1 MKLRM
6 LTLGDYQTNCYL
18 VSDGAG
24 NTAVIDP
31 GYEPQTILA
40 RLQAEHLHPCAILLT
55 HGHFDH
61 VGGVKALAEAAHLP
75 VWLNEKELTLPPS
88 LTDGPLYYTNGYGE
102 GDTVRVGE
110 LEFSVLETPGHT
122 PGSVCLR
129 CSDVL
134 FSGDTLF
141 AGSCGRTDFPGGS
154 ETDMKASLHRLSQ
167 LPGPLTVCPG
177 HGPTT
182 TLEREHVFNLCFR

>member
-88 LTDGPLYYTNGYGE
+88 LTDGPLYYTDSYGE

-122 PGSVCLR
+122 PGSVCLQ

-141 AGSCGRTDFPGGS
+141 ACSCGRTDFPGGS

>member
-40 RLQAEHLHPCAILLT
+40 CLRAEKLRPCAILLT

-61 VGGVKALAEAAHLP
+61 VGGVKALAEAEQLP

-141 AGSCGRTDFPGGS
+141 AGSYGRTDFPGGC
-154 ETDMKASLHRLSQ
+154 EAEMKASLHRLAE
-167 LPGPLTVCPG
+167 LDGPLTVCPG

-182 TLEREHVFNLCFR
+182 TLEREHAFNPYFR

>member
-88 LTDGPLYYTNGYGE
+88 LTEGPLYYTNGYGE

-141 AGSCGRTDFPGGS
+141 AGSYGRTDFPGGS
-154 ETDMKASLHRLSQ
+154 EAEMKASLHRLSQ

>member
-18 VSDGAG
+18 VSDSAG

-40 RLQAEHLHPCAILLT
+40 GLRAEKLRPCAILLT

-61 VGGVKALAEAAHLP
+61 VGGVKALAEAERLP

-88 LTDGPLYYTNGYGE
+88 LTDGPLYYTDGYGE

-129 CSDVL
+129 CADVL

-141 AGSCGRTDFPGGS
+141 AGSYGRTDFPGGS
-154 ETDMKASLHRLSQ
+154 EAEMKASLHRLSE
-167 LPGPLTVCPG
+167 LDGPLTVCPG

-182 TLEREHVFNLCFR
+182 TLAREHAFNPYFR

>member
-18 VSDGAG
+18 VSDSAG

-40 RLQAEHLHPCAILLT
+40 CLREEKLRPCAILLT

-61 VGGVKALAEAAHLP
+61 VGGVKALAEAEHLP

-88 LTDGPLYYTNGYGE
+88 LTEGPLYYTDGYGE

>member
-40 RLQAEHLHPCAILLT
+40 RLQEEHLHPCAILLT

-88 LTDGPLYYTNGYGE
+88 LTDGPLYYTDSYGE

-167 LPGPLTVCPG
+167 LSGPLTVCPG

-182 TLEREHVFNLCFR
+182 TLEREHVFNLYFR

>member
-18 VSDGAG
+18 VSDSAG

-40 RLQAEHLHPCAILLT
+40 RLRAEQLRPCAILLT

-61 VGGVKALAEAAHLP
+61 VGGVKALAEAEHLP

-88 LTDGPLYYTNGYGE
+88 LTDGPLYYTDGYGE

-141 AGSCGRTDFPGGS
+141 AGSYGRTDFPGGS
-154 ETDMKASLHRLSQ
+154 EAEMKASLHRLSE
-167 LPGPLTVCPG
+167 LDGPLTVCPG

-182 TLEREHVFNLCFR
+182 TLAREHAFNPYFR